1 MKLNSK
7 YFDGIRVKQD
17 RGAAGRGRH
26 ARQSACEWPGCS
38 NAGTHPAPKGR
49 GREGQYF
56 RFCLEHVREYNKNY
70 NYFKG
75 MGEQEIRAFQEGN
88 VTGHR
93 PTWAA
98 GGNAHARGAAGQK
111 ADAEQAGA
119 AGAQARGAQTQR
131 RGFRFGFSARDP
143 FGLFGRATRG
153 EQTREEMP
161 RRPIRNMERKC
172 LTQLNLDEWATKE
185 EIKARFKEL
194 VKRHHP
200 DSNGGDRGSEE
211 KLREVIAAYNYLKKS
226 GLC

>member
-7 YFDGIRVKQD
+7 YFDGIRVKQE
-17 RGAAGRGRH
+17 RGSPGRSQH
-26 ARQSACEWPGCS
+26 ARQTSCEWPGCS

-75 MGEQEIRAFQEGN
+75 MDEQEIKDFQEGN

-93 PTWAA
+93 PTWTAS
-98 GGNAHARGAAGQK
+98 GNAHAKGQADK
-111 ADAEQAGA
+111 ANATPEQDA
-119 AGAQARGAQTQR
+119 RR
-131 RGFRFGFSARDP
+131 RGFRFGFSTRDA
-143 FGLFGRATRG
+143 FGLFGRATKG
-153 EQTREEMP
+153 EEAREEAP

-172 LTQLNLDEWATKE
+172 LTQLNLDEWASKE
-185 EIKARFKEL
+185 EIKTRFKEL

-211 KLREVIAAYNYLKKS
+211 KLREVISAYNYLKKS